1 MQDLQHSRQRWP
13 LVLAVIGTI
22 GVTLTLVGFCILASL
37 PQWASRVQD
46 AQHRIVTKS
55 SGGSVFFLT
64 PAEDFWP
71 ARLFAAGLIIIF
83 ISAVAMVVYFVSSRM
98 KHHTS

>member
-22 GVTLTLVGFCILASL
+22 GVTLTLVGWCILAAL
-37 PQWASRVQD
+37 PHWASRVGD

-55 SGGSVFFLT
+55 SSGSVFFLT

-71 ARLFAAGLIIIF
+71 ATLFAAGLVIIF
-83 ISAVAMVVYFVSSRM
+83 ISALAIVACFVISYRRHQQS
-98 KHHTS
+98 